1 MWNDDE
7 VKGKG
12 KQIKGAVKS
21 KVGKVTG
28 DRELENEGEAERTGG
43 QIQEKFGNVRKKAG
57 KAVEDVVEAIA
68 GKR

>member
-7 VKGKG
+7 AKGKG

-21 KVGKVTG
+21 KVGELTG
-28 DRELENEGEAERTGG
+28 DRDLENEGKAEKTGG
-43 QIQEKFGNVRKKAG
+43 EIQETFGNVRKKAG
-57 KAVEDVVEAIA
+57 QAIEEAGEAIA

>member
-12 KQIKGAVKS
+12 KQIKGAIKL
-21 KVGKVTG
+21 KVGRVTG
-28 DRELENEGEAERTGG
+28 DRDLENKGEAEQTGG
-43 QIQEKFGNVRKKAG
+43 EIQEKFGTVRRKAG
-57 KAVEDVVEAIA
+57 RAIEKAGEAIS

>member
-12 KQIKGAVKS
+12 KQIKGTIKS

-28 DRELENEGEAERTGG
+28 DSDLENEGEAQKTGG

-57 KAVEDVVEAIA
+57 KAIEEAGEAIA

>member
-12 KQIKGAVKS
+12 KQVKGSIKS
-21 KVGKVTG
+21 KVGKLTG
-28 DRELENEGEAERTGG
+28 DPDLESEGEADKAGG

-57 KAVEDVVEAIA
+57 NVIEEVGEAIA

>member
-12 KQIKGAVKS
+12 KQIKGSVKS
-21 KVGKVTG
+21 KVGEVTG
-28 DRELENEGEAERTGG
+28 NRDLKDEGEVEHSEG
-43 QIQEKFGNVRKKAG
+43 QIQEKFGTVRKKAG
-57 KAVEDVVEAIA
+57 QAIEKAGKAVG

>member
-28 DRELENEGEAERTGG
+28 DHDLENEGEAEKTGG
-43 QIQEKFGNVRKKAG
+43 QIQEGFGNVRKKAG
-57 KAVEDVVEAIA
+57 KAIEEAGEAIA

>member
-12 KQIKGAVKS
+12 KKIKGAIKS
-21 KVGKVTG
+21 KVGEVTG
-28 DRELENEGEAERTGG
+28 DPELENEGEAERTGG
-43 QIQEKFGNVRKKAG
+43 EIQEKFGTGRRKVGRAIEKAG
-57 KAVEDVVEAIA
+57 EAIS

>member
-12 KQIKGAVKS
+12 KQVKGSIKS
-21 KVGKVTG
+21 KVGKLTG
-28 DRELENEGEAERTGG
+28 DPDLENEGEAEKTGG

-57 KAVEDVVEAIA
+57 KAIEEAGEAIA